1 MVSSKDGWIG
11 EEVNEGSGVLRARPA
26 DRLERPGA
34 FAAAVGL
41 LVDRP
46 VAADLHPEPGG
57 ERVHD
62 RNAHPVQAGGV
73 LVGVGVELAAGMQ
86 PGHHHLDRRKPRAG
100 LRIHRNSP
108 AVVAHRQAA
117 VLMDGHPDAA
127 AVTRHRFVDAV
138 VHHLPEEVMQP
149 GLARGA
155 DVHRG
160 PDPHGLETLEDLD
173 VPAGVLVRRRQYGAV
188 HVNRRWWRWRFSG
201 NRLLLA
207 HWRGAVRGA
216 ERRACRSGDRRSKPE
231 SVRCCPCSADRDGS
245 RTDQTSGIPT
255 QKCSMLSSSS
265 SGRRMNAV
273 SGVLNS
279 SATASQ
285 SKLFA
290 KSRRCTRFR

>member
-1 MVSSKDGWIG
+1 MSSGLVS
-11 EEVNEGSGVLRARPA
+11 A
-26 DRLERPGA
+26 DRLERAGA

-62 RNAHPVQAGGV
+62 RNADAVQAGGV
-73 LVGVGVELAAGMQ
+73 LVGVGVELAARVQ
-86 PGHHHLDRRKPRAG
+86 PGHHHLDRRKPGAG
-100 LRIHRNSP
+100 LGVHRNAP

-117 VLMDGHPDAA
+117 VLVDGHLDAA
-127 AVTRHRFVDAV
+127 AVTRHRLVDAV

-149 GLARGA
+149 GLSRGA

-173 VPAGVLVRRRQYGAV
+173 VSAGVLVRRSQYGAV
-188 HVNRRWWRWRFSG
+188 HVNRRWWRWRSPSD
-201 NRLLLA
+201 RPLLA
-207 HWRGAVRGA
+207 RWRGAV
-216 ERRACRSGDRRSKPE
+216 RRACRSGDRRSKPE
-231 SVRCCPCSADRDGS
+231 SVRCCPCSANRAWS

-265 SGRRMNAV
+265 SGRRMKAV